1 MKTFYVLL
9 QIYKPELY
17 SEPLDKMIQVEA
29 KNEQTAWLEVR
40 KQLFFNPYIS
50 INDICLIDIIEER
63 Y

>member
-9 QIYKPELY
+9 EIYKPELR
-17 SEPLDKMIQVEA
+17 SEPLEQMIQIEA
-29 KNEQTAWLEVR
+29 ENKQTAWLEVR

-50 INDICLIDIIEER
+50 INDICLINIIEER